1 MRRIRILIGGGL
13 IAVAATCVGAA
24 FMTSYTWTGNCPTS
38 DAWDCSCNWGAVF
51 CDTEDFPNITADN
64 ATIPFKSRGYSVD
77 LIDEGI
83 GTLTCEGDVTFDGG
97 NVTMNVEAYT
107 IDATESSVDVDV
119 VMSPGPEI
127 IAN

>member
-1 MRRIRILIGGGL
+1 M
-13 IAVAATCVGAA
+13 
-24 FMTSYTWTGNCPTS
+24 
-38 DAWDCSCNWGAVF
+38 
-51 CDTEDFPNITADN
+51 
-64 ATIPFKSRGYSVD
+64 
-77 LIDEGI
+77 
-83 GTLTCEGDVTFDGG
+83 TFDGG